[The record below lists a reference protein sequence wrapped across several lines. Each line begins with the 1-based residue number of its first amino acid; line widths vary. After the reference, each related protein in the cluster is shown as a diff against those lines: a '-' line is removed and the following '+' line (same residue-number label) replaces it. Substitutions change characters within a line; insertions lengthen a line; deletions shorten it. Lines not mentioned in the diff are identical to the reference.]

1 MKFRTIIPVPLYP
14 FKISLKNHLFFMGSC
29 FSEHFAHFFQ
39 ERRFKANDN
48 PFGILFNPLS
58 IAFALDLMTGNRVL
72 SEHFFQYFDGKW
84 ISFVHHGKFSHPD
97 KEVFLS
103 NIHHELSEAQ
113 ESIQQTD
120 YLFITLGTSYYYF
133 HREKQM
139 VVANC
144 HKVPAA
150 AFEKKCANIQ
160 QITEAFK
167 PFFAWRNLSNPSL
180 KIIFTVSP
188 VRHLADGFHENQL
201 SKSILHL
208 AVKELMEQYKDVY
221 YFPSY
226 EIFNDDLRDYRFYD
240 KDLCHPSPQ
249 GIEYVEEIVL
259 QSFFDEPTVQQI
271 KIIEKENKQ
280 LQHRPLL
287 IVEEKK

>member
-1 MKFRTIIPVPLYP
+1 MKFRTIIPIPNYP
-14 FKISLKNHLFFMGSC
+14 FKISLEDRLSFMGSC

-39 ERRFKANDN
+39 ERRFQVNDN

-58 IAFALDLMTGNRVL
+58 IAFALDLMTKKRTL
-72 SEHFFQYFDGKW
+72 SEHFFQYFDEKW
-84 ISFVHHGKFSHPD
+84 ISFAHHGKFSHPD

-103 NIHHELSEAQ
+103 NIEHELKKSQ
-113 ESIQQTD
+113 EDIQQSD
-120 YLFITLGTSYYYF
+120 YLFITFGTAYYYF
-133 HREKQM
+133 HREKKM
-139 VVANC
+139 TVANC

-160 QITEAFK
+160 QITDSFK
-167 PFFAWRNLSNPSL
+167 SFFDWRSQHNPSL
-180 KIIFTVSP
+180 KVIFTVSP

-208 AVKELMEQYKDVY
+208 AVKEFVEKYDETY

-240 KDLCHPSPQ
+240 KDLCHPSAQ

-259 QSFFDEPTVQQI
+259 QSFFDERSIQQI
-271 KIIEKENKQ
+271 KTIEKENKI

-287 IVEEKK
+287 IVDEKK